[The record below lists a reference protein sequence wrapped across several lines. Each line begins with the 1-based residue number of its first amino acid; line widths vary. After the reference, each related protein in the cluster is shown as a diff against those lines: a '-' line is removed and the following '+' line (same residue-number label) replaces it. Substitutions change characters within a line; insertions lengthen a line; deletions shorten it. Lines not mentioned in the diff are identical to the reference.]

1 MLRCN
6 MSTDQSLQLS
16 LDDLLADLGHARRQ
30 GDLGRLALIAYCE
43 VRRWAR
49 KAGESQIAE
58 HTSEM
63 ITASPHA
70 DREAFL
76 AHIDDM
82 MQELL
87 AARTR
92 LEGRASALKPRAPQA
107 GTRSGWVHG

>member
-1 MLRCN
+1 MLHCN

-49 KAGESQIAE
+49 QAGEAQIAE
-58 HTSEM
+58 HASEM

-70 DREAFL
+70 NRDDFL

-82 MQELL
+82 MQELSV
-87 AARTR
+87 ARGR
-92 LEGRASALKPRAPQA
+92 LDGAVASAPRPSLVTAS
-107 GTRSGWVHG
+107 SGWAQR